1 MMRTLALLTVLTGM
15 TPAAVVIDRIAV
27 IVGKH
32 AITLSDVD
40 RDLRVTEFLNRQPL
54 KVNSDVRRQAAD
66 RLIDQVVIGDEIK
79 SEALAPPNGSDADA
93 LLNRLLRDRFGGSD
107 ERLRQGLSAYG
118 LTEEGLR
125 AQLLWQVEVLR
136 FIDHRFRPGVLVT
149 DEEVRTY
156 YGQHRSELA
165 RQYPQT
171 PGFEE
176 LEPKIRASL
185 EGERINQ
192 SFGQWLDRARQ
203 RNRID
208 YRQEAF
214 Q

>member
-1 MMRTLALLTVLTGM
+1 MIGKLALFTIFTSI

-32 AITLSDVD
+32 AIKLSDVD

-79 SEALAPPNGSDADA
+79 SEGLARPNGSDAEG
-93 LLNRLLRDRFGGSD
+93 LLNRLRRDRFGGSD
-107 ERLRQGLSAYG
+107 AHLRQELSAYG
-118 LTEEGLR
+118 LTEDGLQ

-136 FIDHRFRPGVLVT
+136 FIEQRFRPGVLVM
-149 DEEVRTY
+149 DEEVRAY
-156 YGQHRSELA
+156 YDQHRSELA

-176 LEPKIRASL
+176 LEPKIRALL
-185 EGERINQ
+185 EGEHINQ
-192 SFGQWLDRARQ
+192 SFVQWLDRARQ
-203 RNRID
+203 RSRIQ
-208 YRQEAF
+208 YREGAF

>member
-1 MMRTLALLTVLTGM
+1 MIRKLALFTIFTSM
-15 TPAAVVIDRIAV
+15 TPAAVVIDRIAA

-32 AITLSDVD
+32 AIKLSDVD
-40 RDLRVTEFLNRQPL
+40 RDLRVTEFLNREPL
-54 KVNSDVRRQAAD
+54 KLNSDARRQAAE

-79 SEALAPPNGSDADA
+79 SEGFARPNDSDADA
-93 LLNRLLRDRFGGSD
+93 LLNRLRRDQFGGSD
-107 ERLRQGLSAYG
+107 ARLRQGLSAYD

-125 AQLLWQVEVLR
+125 TQLLWQVEVLR
-136 FIDHRFRPGVLVT
+136 FIDQRFRPSVLVT
-149 DEEVRTY
+149 DEEVRASY
-156 YGQHRSELA
+156 EEHRSELA

-176 LEPKIRASL
+176 LEPKVRASL

-192 SFGQWLDRARQ
+192 SFVQWLDRARQ
-203 RNRID
+203 RNRIE
-208 YRQEAF
+208 YRQGAF